1 MANPAILVG
10 LLAGYTVAAVA
21 TALAVAHDDPP
32 RRLTT
37 RPALDR
43 SPSATCARVLGTGRG
58 VTRCLRSAGR
68 SGQLSS
74 PRR

>member
-32 RRLTT
+32 RRLT

-58 VTRCLRSAGR
+58 VTRCLRSADR